1 MLPKNASLNGALH
14 RSMFTVKTNLPKR
27 CQLVHY
33 QLADFEPVR
42 KSSEYGISG
51 NLCPG
56 SSPCLTLLWT
66 SDLESV
72 WGWHPG
78 EIFVFQK
85 TRQRLIVH
93 SRGAMV
99 WSLVVLKIHP
109 GSERVKFTL
118 NGCPNLRMLFLPIH
132 TSLKLP
138 LETLGLPDLWYDLTR
153 RGCAL
158 AAPCRRFALWC
169 QERLLPNT
177 WVQVQK
183 MVVVVF

>member
-118 NGCPNLRMLFLPIH
+118 NPSYSHLIEA
-132 TSLKLP
+132 TSRNAWSPGP
-138 LETLGLPDLWYDLTR
+138 L
-153 RGCAL
+153 
-158 AAPCRRFALWC
+158 
-169 QERLLPNT
+169 
-177 WVQVQK
+177 V
-183 MVVVVF
+183 